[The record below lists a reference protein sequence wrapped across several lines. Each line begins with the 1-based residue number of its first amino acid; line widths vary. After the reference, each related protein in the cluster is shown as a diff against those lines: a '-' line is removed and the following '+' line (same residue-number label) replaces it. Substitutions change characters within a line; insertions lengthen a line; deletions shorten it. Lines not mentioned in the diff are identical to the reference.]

1 MPSLTSRTPAHEIVV
16 PNCTTGPWF
25 YNENSTSYSRS
36 NLGSRGTIMGCAT
49 HLAIML
55 RDCPRLER
63 CCAGNARLMAAA
75 PELYDCVEDLVATLG
90 SVLSHYEDR
99 MPEADCNSR
108 WALVHKAESILNK
121 INSVSQVTH
130 D

>member
-1 MPSLTSRTPAHEIVV
+1 MPRILVPECTP
-16 PNCTTGPWF
+16 GPWR
-25 YNENSTSYSRS
+25 YNTHSTAYTRQIS
-36 NLGSRGTIMGCAT
+36 GSLGTIVSDNDW
-49 HLAIML
+49 HLAVML
-55 RDCPRLER
+55 QDCSALVAE
-63 CCAGNARLMAAA
+63 CAGNARLMAAA

-121 INSVSQVTH
+121 INSVSQVTN